1 MSTNTP
7 ESTDS
12 SRLMHEMMNHV
23 SSIMSIAQFA
33 LISKE
38 MSSEL
43 RADMERIVQSTRDVT
58 ACVRH
63 LAEILDEE

>member
-1 MSTNTP
+1 
-7 ESTDS
+7 
-12 SRLMHEMMNHV
+12 MHEMMNHV

-43 RADMERIVQSTRDVT
+43 RGDIERIVQNTRDVT
-58 ACVRH
+58 AYMRQ